1 MNAGADPNAAN
12 DVNPLVDVPPAAIT
26 EAGAIGYAKSPTS
39 VLAPGS
45 LFAGSVGADEPG
57 SYSFAITD
65 GQGNS
70 ISSVNSGLKT
80 LDGTH
85 IMLSTDASGAVVGTA
100 GQTEVFKVYVDGNG
114 FVWIAQYQAIA
125 HDVDGSSQ
133 AAFDDIATVA
143 ADLHIKATLTDFDGN
158 STSAVSGVA
167 LKIQFQD
174 DGPVAVN
181 DVNSVNGAA
190 LTATGNVITGTDIAV
205 GFDANSTDGNAD
217 TKGTDGA
224 KITQAAGVTT
234 DTAADGSHNF
244 QVTGQFGTLVINEN
258 GDYTYTRFNGAPAQG
273 NDVFTY
279 TLTDGDGDFSTAKLT
294 VSISDHGVT
303 VSEIGAQG
311 GDETV
316 YENDLSRNPGNGRS
330 GWLQP
335 ECGQPD
341 SDGDVPY
348 HGSGRHR

>member
-1 MNAGADPNAAN
+1 MFSTSAITTTTSSTTPPAAHHQTFTDGNPFKVFGIELTITTTTIVTETFNVSEDESAGVNTAADPNAAN

-65 GQGNS
+65 GHGNP
-70 ISSVNSGLKT
+70 ISSVDSGLKT

-100 GQTEVFKVYVDGNG
+100 GLTEVFKVYVDGNG

-133 AAFDDIATVA
+133 AAFDDIATVT
-143 ADLHIKATLTDFDGN
+143 ADLHIKATLTDFDGD

-181 DVNSVNGAA
+181 DVDSGERR
-190 LTATGNVITGTDIAV
+190 
-205 GFDANSTDGNAD
+205 
-217 TKGTDGA
+217 
-224 KITQAAGVTT
+224 
-234 DTAADGSHNF
+234 GSYGHR
-244 QVTGQFGTLVINEN
+244 QC
-258 GDYTYTRFNGAPAQG
+258 
-273 NDVFTY
+273 
-279 TLTDGDGDFSTAKLT
+279 
-294 VSISDHGVT
+294 DH
-303 VSEIGAQG
+303 
-311 GDETV
+311 
-316 YENDLSRNPGNGRS
+316 
-330 GWLQP
+330 
-335 ECGQPD
+335 
-341 SDGDVPY
+341 
-348 HGSGRHR
+348 RHRYRNRIRCQQSRMVTPTPRVPTARRSRRSPVSPPTRPRTARTISR